1 MKNFKFLRDLQP
13 SNEYELH
20 DELNGVASQLLVNLF
35 YEIQSF
41 PNDDFI
47 LSVVPRFNEDLNEE
61 IIDIRFRDIDGQAYA
76 LIITENNNYLLLK
89 CVFEYAGVYNEA
101 DAIEIERFHL
111 TNEFHEDHT
120 PILNHL
126 RHLSTIETISKQM
139 NLTDVETTEIEEDL
153 S

>member
-1 MKNFKFLRDLQP
+1 MKFFNFLRGLQT
-13 SNEYELH
+13 SNKYELH

-47 LSVVPRFNEDLNEE
+47 LSVVPRFDQGLDKE
-61 IIDIRFRDIDGQAYA
+61 IIDIRFLDIDGKAYA
-76 LIITENNNYLLLK
+76 LIITEDNDYLLLK
-89 CVFEYAGVYNEA
+89 CIVEYTGLDDY
-101 DAIEIERFHL
+101 AIEVERFQL